1 MTPCMPLT
9 LAQTPGVVVRAC
21 CDSRPRCEGW
31 ETDDCDEANPYIAGG
46 GIDVGDTR
54 TDRLARALGISDIMS
69 ARRATMPGNTAFFEG
84 VDMGTKIKP
93 LAQGGGALRRNLGLW
108 AIVGLG
114 LGYMTPTVV
123 FDTFGMVA
131 RDTANAVPAAYLV
144 ALVVMVFTAIS
155 YGKISRAIPSA
166 GSAYTY
172 VRESI
177 HPNLGFMVGW
187 TSLIDYVLLPM
198 VNCLIIRS
206 YLEALFPEIPGWIWV
221 VLYCILV
228 TSIIYLT
235 MRGTSNLNVI
245 LLVFSIIVMI
255 VFVVLVVA
263 QLSRGEGAGTIA
275 SVTPFINDG
284 VTMGAVLMGATIVCF
299 SFIGFDAVTMYAEEA
314 KDPKIMPKA
323 ILLTVIL
330 GGAIFLISSYVSQ
343 LRFPDWNE
351 FAPGG
356 DQQFIEDS
364 TLPIIGRL
372 VGGDVFMAV
381 LTAAGFCA
389 TLASGLASHASVS
402 RMLLVMGRNNV
413 LPQRFFG
420 YVNPR
425 THTPTFNI
433 VLVGAISLLAIP
445 FTLELIAAWI
455 NFGALIA
462 FTFVNVSVIA
472 WFAIRHG
479 RRKTPSDIVKYIV
492 MPTIGMLLTGL
503 LWANLHQDALIGG
516 VTWTIIGLIY
526 LAVITRGF
534 RKKVVAFDENQPVT
548 GFNKTIEVPV
558 DER

>member
-1 MTPCMPLT
+1 
-9 LAQTPGVVVRAC
+9 
-21 CDSRPRCEGW
+21 
-31 ETDDCDEANPYIAGG
+31 
-46 GIDVGDTR
+46 
-54 TDRLARALGISDIMS
+54 MS
-69 ARRATMPGNTAFFEG
+69 MKT
-84 VDMGTKIKP
+84 KP
-93 LAQGGGALRRNLGLW
+93 LAQGGGTLKRNLGLW

-123 FDTFGMVA
+123 FDTFGMVG

-155 YGKISRAIPSA
+155 YGKIASAIPSA

-206 YLEALFPEIPGWIWV
+206 YLEALFPDIPGWIWV
-221 VLYCILV
+221 VIYCVLV
-228 TSIIYLT
+228 TAIIYLT
-235 MRGTSNLNVI
+235 MRGTSNANMV
-245 LLVFSIIVMI
+245 LLVFSIIVMA
-255 VFVVLVVA
+255 VFVVMVIA
-263 QLSRGEGAGTIA
+263 QLAQGHGAGTVA
-275 SVTPFINDG
+275 SVAPFLHDG

-314 KDPKIMPKA
+314 KDPKIMPRA

-330 GGAIFLISSYVSQ
+330 GGAIFLVAAYFTQ

-356 DQQFIEDS
+356 DMQYVEDS
-364 TLPIIGRL
+364 TLPIIGHL
-372 VGGDVFMAV
+372 VGGDVLRAV

-413 LPQRFFG
+413 LPKKVFG
-420 YVNPR
+420 YINPR

-433 VLVGAISLLAIP
+433 VLDVQHRPRRRDLPARDPVHAGAHRGLDQLRRAHRVHLRERVGDRLVRGPQGAAQDSRRHLPLHRDARDRHAAHRPALGQPAPGRPHRRHGLGGHRTALPAGADARVPSQGRLLRRERGGHRVQQAARAGAAAPARRRPRRRTGSDRSALAPESRSAGPGERDRRFGVGADPAQITPCAS
-445 FTLELIAAWI
+445 
-455 NFGALIA
+455 IA
-462 FTFVNVSVIA
+462 FATRSKPA
-472 WFAIRHG
+472 
-479 RRKTPSDIVKYIV
+479 
-492 MPTIGMLLTGL
+492 MLAPAT
-503 LWANLHQDALIGG
+503 
-516 VTWTIIGLIY
+516 
-526 LAVITRGF
+526 
-534 RKKVVAFDENQPVT
+534 
-548 GFNKTIEVPV
+548 
-558 DER
+558 